1 MSMQRVWVVLQRN
14 DNDFPDSVDVV
25 GVYSSPT
32 RAEEVLAKCKALY
45 EQFYYIQDVL
55 LDGDFVGK

>member
-1 MSMQRVWVVLQRN
+1 MSMQRVWIVLQKN
-14 DNDFPDSVDVV
+14 DNGFADNVDVV

-32 RAEEVLAKCKALY
+32 RAEAVLAKCQELY
-45 EQFYYIQDVL
+45 DQFYYIQDVL

>member
-1 MSMQRVWVVLQRN
+1 MSMQRVWIVLQRN
-14 DNDFPDSVDVV
+14 YEGSADKADVV

-32 RAEEVLAKCKALY
+32 RAEKVLAKCQALY
-45 EQFYYIQDVL
+45 EQFYYIEDVL